1 MIISGVLFVLT
12 HQCEPVVCQSGES
25 YAKWDDALT
34 EIPIDIP
41 REAVKVVISSKQ
53 ITTIKANAFLHLSQC
68 IHLELRANISEIEP
82 RAFNGLTALTTLWI
96 IYSKGLE
103 RLYKNM
109 FFSLTNCTELSL
121 ADNRI
126 RVIEPGSFN
135 GLSNVE
141 KLYLQHNHLTTLRAG
156 IFQGLSS
163 AKYLI
168 LDVNKIKFIEKNAF
182 TGLKTLETL
191 ILLDNK
197 LEILYPG
204 TFCGL
209 DTIVTLNLQKNRL
222 TTLFAICFG
231 QPTAMC
237 CCPLLVEAGGT
248 EWNHH
253 GA

>member
-1 MIISGVLFVLT
+1 MLT

-53 ITTIKANAFLHLSQC
+53 ITTIRANAFLHLSQC
-68 IHLELRANISEIEP
+68 IHLELRANILEIEP
-82 RAFNGLTALTTLWI
+82 GAFNGLTALRTLN
-96 IYSKGLE
+96 IYSNRLE

-109 FFSLTNCTELSL
+109 FFSLTNCTELGL
-121 ADNRI
+121 GVNRI
-126 RVIEPGSFN
+126 SVIEPGSFS

-141 KLYLQHNHLTTLRAG
+141 RLFLQHNYLTTLRAG

-163 AKYLI
+163 VRYLG
-168 LDVNKIKFIEKNAF
+168 LDVNKIKSIEENAF
-182 TGLKTLETL
+182 TGLETL
-191 ILLDNK
+191 DTLVLMENK

-209 DTIVTLNLQKNRL
+209 DTIVTFNLQKNRL
-222 TTLFAICFG
+222 TTLPADVFSDLPRPLRLFVRG
-231 QPTAMC
+231 QPTAM
-237 CCPLLVEAGGT
+237 
-248 EWNHH
+248 
-253 GA
+253 